1 VYSLDA
7 SQIERGRLA
16 EVGRDN
22 LSVGETMTLPDGTT
36 VTFSGVSEFAA
47 MQFSHD
53 PGQLWVL
60 GAAVAV
66 LAGLLGMLLLR
77 RERVFLRAAPAGD
90 GGTVLDVGA
99 LTRGSGDGAPRF
111 AALTDDLR
119 AVLAARAPRH
129 PTYDPT
135 HTPPDGGTAPQT
147 GGAPA

>member
-1 VYSLDA
+1 
-7 SQIERGRLA
+7 
-16 EVGRDN
+16 
-22 LSVGETMTLPDGTT
+22 MTLPDGTT
-36 VTFSGVSEFAA
+36 VTFNGVSEFAA

-77 RERVFLRAAPAGD
+77 RERVFLRAAPAPGD

-119 AVLAARAPRH
+119 AVLATRADSRTTRAPS
-129 PTYDPT
+129 
-135 HTPPDGGTAPQT
+135 GAAPET

>member
-1 VYSLDA
+1 
-7 SQIERGRLA
+7 
-16 EVGRDN
+16 
-22 LSVGETMTLPDGTT
+22 MTLPDGTT
-36 VTFSGVSEFAA
+36 VTFNGVSEFAA

-66 LAGLLGMLLLR
+66 LVGLLGMLLLR
-77 RERVFLRAAPAGD
+77 RERVFLRAAPAGDAGD

-119 AVLAARAPRH
+119 AVLATRTDPRATRAPSGAA
-129 PTYDPT
+129 PET
-135 HTPPDGGTAPQT
+135 GGT
-147 GGAPA
+147 PA